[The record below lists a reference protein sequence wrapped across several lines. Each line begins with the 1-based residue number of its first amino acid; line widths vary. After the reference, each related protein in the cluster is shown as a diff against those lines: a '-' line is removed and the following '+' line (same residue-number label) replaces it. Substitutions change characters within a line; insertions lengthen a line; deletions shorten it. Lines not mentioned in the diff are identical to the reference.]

1 MDGGIVN
8 LNSISSFRTKPLFG
22 PKCILI
28 PTNVCVHMPASR
40 KCVHTAHIRSRALN
54 WIQYGFKNAWHYS
67 NPWVS
72 YIEINAEIFFDCISR
87 TLSVWKSWAIQMEY
101 WKWNVRNLWNKTNSA
116 ITRFKRKYPTHP
128 RINWSFVKQR
138 LFLALFWCI
147 RPAQNYRF
155 QKHKCKNNCMYT
167 SSHERH

>member
-1 MDGGIVN
+1 MRSYA
-8 LNSISSFRTKPLFG
+8 SITK
-22 PKCILI
+22 
-28 PTNVCVHMPASR
+28 MY
-40 KCVHTAHIRSRALN
+40 AHIRSRALN

-128 RINWSFVKQR
+128 CVVYFWLFSDTFAQHKTIDFKNTNAKTIACIQAHMKDTKDAIPWYNFFSVRILRWGR
-138 LFLALFWCI
+138 
-147 RPAQNYRF
+147 RF
-155 QKHKCKNNCMYT
+155 SDRKNM
-167 SSHERH
+167 